1 MKTILCAFDF
11 SKQSENALITSW
23 TISRIFNWELNV
35 VYFISPNVLGL
46 STPEIEKQEK
56 ENKIYSFL
64 NEHQINAKIHIKIP
78 SNPIPFEVIEIAK
91 QLNSA
96 LISIGRSSYDVSDV
110 NFIGSNALSLK
121 NISEIPILFGTN
133 NPKTSFKNILITIN
147 EKPYS
152 LEPLSFAIEFSK
164 QTDAKLHLLNVI
176 ESPYNVPIEEIQLQE
191 GKLKENLKD
200 YEPLL
205 KEVDWT
211 LNVAVS
217 DDVSKGILRY
227 VSGEDIDLI
236 IMTKRKSLNI
246 LERLF
251 YSSVT
256 LRVLRGATIP
266 LIVF

>member
-56 ENKIYSFL
+56 EKKIYNFL

-147 EKPYS
+147 EKTYS

-191 GKLKENLKD
+191 GKLNENLKNYNFKD
-200 YEPLL
+200 IDWHL
-205 KEVDWT
+205 KII
-211 LNVAVS
+211 VS
-217 DDVSKGILRY
+217 EEASKGILEY
-227 VSGEDIDLI
+227 ANNNEIDLI
-236 IMTKRKSLNI
+236 IMSRRKSLNI

-251 YSSVT
+251 YSST
-256 LRVLRGATIP
+256 TQRVLRGALIP
-266 LIVF
+266 VLLF

>member
-56 ENKIYSFL
+56 EKKIYSFL

-191 GKLKENLKD
+191 GKLNENLKNYNFKD
-200 YEPLL
+200 IDWHL
-205 KEVDWT
+205 KII
-211 LNVAVS
+211 VS
-217 DDVSKGILRY
+217 EEASKGILEY
-227 VSGEDIDLI
+227 ANNNEIDLI
-236 IMTKRKSLNI
+236 IMSRRKSLNI

-251 YSSVT
+251 YSST
-256 LRVLRGATIP
+256 TQRVLRGALIP
-266 LIVF
+266 VLLF

>member
-11 SKQSENALITSW
+11 SKQSENVLITSW

-46 STPEIEKQEK
+46 STPEVEKQEK
-56 ENKIYSFL
+56 EKKIYSFL

-78 SNPIPFEVIEIAK
+78 SNPIPFEIIEIAK

-152 LEPLSFAIEFSK
+152 LEPLSFAIDFSK

-191 GKLKENLKD
+191 AKLNENLKNYNFKD
-200 YEPLL
+200 IDWHL
-205 KEVDWT
+205 KII
-211 LNVAVS
+211 VS
-217 DDVSKGILRY
+217 EEASKGILEY
-227 VSGEDIDLI
+227 ANNNEIDLI
-236 IMTKRKSLNI
+236 IMSRRKSLNI

-251 YSSVT
+251 YSST
-256 LRVLRGATIP
+256 TQRVLRGALIP
-266 LIVF
+266 ILLF

>member
-56 ENKIYSFL
+56 EKKIYSFL
-64 NEHQINAKIHIKIP
+64 NEHHINAKIHIKIP
-78 SNPIPFEVIEIAK
+78 SNPIPFEIIEIAK

-96 LISIGRSSYDVSDV
+96 LISIGRSSYDVFDV

-191 GKLKENLKD
+191 GKLNENLKNYNFKD
-200 YEPLL
+200 IDWHL
-205 KEVDWT
+205 KII
-211 LNVAVS
+211 VS
-217 DDVSKGILRY
+217 EEASKGILEY
-227 VSGEDIDLI
+227 ANNNEIDLI
-236 IMTKRKSLNI
+236 IMSRRKSLNI

-251 YSSVT
+251 YSST
-256 LRVLRGATIP
+256 TQRVLRGALIP
-266 LIVF
+266 VLLF

>member
-56 ENKIYSFL
+56 EKKIYSFL

-191 GKLKENLKD
+191 GKLNENLKNYNFKD
-200 YEPLL
+200 IDWHL
-205 KEVDWT
+205 KII
-211 LNVAVS
+211 VS
-217 DDVSKGILRY
+217 KEASKGILEY
-227 VSGEDIDLI
+227 ANNNEIDLI
-236 IMTKRKSLNI
+236 IMSRRKSLNI
-246 LERLF
+246 IERLF
-251 YSSVT
+251 YSST
-256 LRVLRGATIP
+256 TQRVLRGALIP
-266 LIVF
+266 VLLF

>member
-56 ENKIYSFL
+56 EKKIYNFL

-191 GKLKENLKD
+191 GKLNENLKNYNFKD
-200 YEPLL
+200 IDWHL
-205 KEVDWT
+205 KII
-211 LNVAVS
+211 VS
-217 DDVSKGILRY
+217 EEASKGILEY
-227 VSGEDIDLI
+227 ANNNEIDLI
-236 IMTKRKSLNI
+236 IMSRRKSLNI

-251 YSSVT
+251 YSST
-256 LRVLRGATIP
+256 TQRVLRGALIP
-266 LIVF
+266 VLLF

>member
-56 ENKIYSFL
+56 EKKIYNFL

-78 SNPIPFEVIEIAK
+78 SNPIPFEIIEIAK

-191 GKLKENLKD
+191 GKLNENLKNYNFKD
-200 YEPLL
+200 IDWHL
-205 KEVDWT
+205 KII
-211 LNVAVS
+211 VS
-217 DDVSKGILRY
+217 EEASKGILEY
-227 VSGEDIDLI
+227 ANNNEIDLI
-236 IMTKRKSLNI
+236 IMSRRKSLNI

-251 YSSVT
+251 YSST
-256 LRVLRGATIP
+256 TQRVLRGALIP
-266 LIVF
+266 VLLF

>member
-11 SKQSENALITSW
+11 SKQSENVLITSW

-56 ENKIYSFL
+56 EKKIYSFL

-191 GKLKENLKD
+191 GKLNENLKNYNFKD
-200 YEPLL
+200 IDWHL
-205 KEVDWT
+205 KII
-211 LNVAVS
+211 VS
-217 DDVSKGILRY
+217 EEASKGILEY
-227 VSGEDIDLI
+227 ANNNEIDLI
-236 IMTKRKSLNI
+236 IMSRRKSLNI

-251 YSSVT
+251 YSST
-256 LRVLRGATIP
+256 TQRVLRGALIP
-266 LIVF
+266 VLLF

>member
-11 SKQSENALITSW
+11 SKQSENVLITSW

-56 ENKIYSFL
+56 EKKIYSFL

-152 LEPLSFAIEFSK
+152 LEPLSFAIDFSK

-191 GKLKENLKD
+191 GKLNENLKNYNFKD
-200 YEPLL
+200 IDWHL
-205 KEVDWT
+205 KII
-211 LNVAVS
+211 VS
-217 DDVSKGILRY
+217 EEASKGILEY
-227 VSGEDIDLI
+227 ANNNEIDLI
-236 IMTKRKSLNI
+236 IMSRRKSLNI

-251 YSSVT
+251 YSST
-256 LRVLRGATIP
+256 TQRVLRGALIP
-266 LIVF
+266 VLLF